1 MTLASASNMSTEA
14 LVFTQ
19 HSYSESETLPIAP
32 IAQQAPALELTTF
45 FSLPRELRDVIYSYL
60 FEAVYKQSRPIVQL
74 DTPPGVRPG
83 AGARVSDRLAIMQAS
98 RRLWE
103 ECSTILYGE
112 HLFRFHVGSTTPNAT
127 LLTQRTADLM
137 QDIEIGLGPCKWQES
152 VRILI
157 LFATSY
163 PQIPRK
169 SCLIKLQFRRS
180 ELLNEN
186 VIEALRRLTGFKVL
200 TFELDAPDVVSSRQP
215 GAPIPWVSGLLALIY
230 FSLTAELG
238 PGVYANSVG
247 HRRLVFKPRDHEI
260 QELE

>member
-1 MTLASASNMSTEA
+1 MSTEA

-19 HSYSESETLPIAP
+19 HSYLETETLPIAP
-32 IAQQAPALELTTF
+32 TAQQAPALEPTTF

-60 FEAVYKQSRPIVQL
+60 FDAVYKQSRTNLHL
-74 DTPPGVRPG
+74 DTPPGSVRNG
-83 AGARVSDRLAIMQAS
+83 AKARVSDRLAIMQAS

-112 HLFRFHVGSTTPNAT
+112 HLFRFHVGSTTLNAT
-127 LLTQRTADLM
+127 PLTQRTADLM

-152 VRILI
+152 VRVLI

-180 ELLNEN
+180 ELMNEN
-186 VIEALRRLTGFKVL
+186 VIEALRRLTGFKLL

-247 HRRLVFKPRDHEI
+247 HRHLVFKPRDHEI
-260 QELE
+260 QEIQ